1 MAKSAQLCL
10 PFLQVKKDLLLDREK
25 GAKMATAY
33 SIGHGMR
40 RRNGTPSN
48 PLEAAGTMKNRNHP
62 THHEAYDAAS
72 QMGSPRIPMGDSTMN
87 SVDEINPAQLQGTLM
102 PKKNTQAADPT
113 AGGKANRVNVPYQ
126 ERMGGQYRIT
136 VPFTPTIDPAAGPT
150 MANARIVPSIAGRAN
165 PNFSAGIEA
174 SSL

>member
-1 MAKSAQLCL
+1 
-10 PFLQVKKDLLLDREK
+10 
-25 GAKMATAY
+25 MATAY

-48 PLEAAGTMKNRNHP
+48 PLEAAGTMKNRNHL
-62 THHEAYDAAS
+62 THDEAYDAAA
-72 QMGSPRIPMGDSTMN
+72 QVGSPRIPVSA
-87 SVDEINPAQLQGTLM
+87 SPALQGTLV

-113 AGGKANRVNVPYQ
+113 AGGKANRENI
-126 ERMGGQYRIT
+126 ERIGATYRIT

-150 MANARIVPSIAGRAN
+150 MANARIVPSVAGRAN
-165 PNFSAGIEA
+165 PNFEAGIEA